1 MREKNISRSH
11 GESSARNKRPKL
23 LKFVL
28 TGGTSVGKTTVIDL
42 LAKFDHPTFPEF
54 SRAIINRELK
64 KEDGILPWTKPALFQ
79 DMYAKEQTHEEMD
92 IEKYLHAEKSHIF
105 MDRCIIDGIA
115 FCQHAKVV
123 IPQEI
128 DDHVKKLRTDGQ
140 DYDLIF
146 ILEPLEQY
154 HFDEGRVMRPEESLA
169 IQGLIADAYSGYGY
183 SLISVPFMSPEER
196 VRFILE
202 KVSEHTSSLNND

>member
-1 MREKNISRSH
+1 MYTEQYNSR
-11 GESSARNKRPKL
+11 RFKKY
-23 LKFVL
+23 VL

-42 LAKFDHPTFPEF
+42 LAKLGYATFPEF

-64 KEDGILPWTKPALFQ
+64 KGDGVLPWTKPALFQ
-79 DMYAKEQTHEEMD
+79 EMYAKEQVDEENQ
-92 IEKYLHAEKSHIF
+92 IEKYLQAQKSHIF

-115 FCQHAKVV
+115 FCQHAKVAV
-123 IPQEI
+123 PQEI
-128 DDHVKKLRTDGQ
+128 DDHVKKLRTAGQ

-154 HFDEGRVMRPEESLA
+154 HFDEGRVLKPEESLA
-169 IQGLIADAYSGYGY
+169 IQGLIENAYTDYGY

-196 VRFILE
+196 VKFILE
-202 KVSEHTSSLNND
+202 KVRERTVIN